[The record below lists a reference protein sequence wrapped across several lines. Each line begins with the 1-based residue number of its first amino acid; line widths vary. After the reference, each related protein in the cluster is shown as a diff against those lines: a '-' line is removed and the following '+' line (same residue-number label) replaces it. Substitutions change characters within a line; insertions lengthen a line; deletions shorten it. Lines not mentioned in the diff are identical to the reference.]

1 MEFGDNVFDG
11 IEVIIMRISLR
22 WLAACLILIGLYL
35 SACVPKEYQQ
45 ALEHA
50 TLYESQRELE
60 KAYEHYKQALELRP
74 GDKKTQAKLR
84 ELGKLISE
92 NITQKGIRAFD
103 NKKYKTAAEY
113 LAKALSYDTENKL
126 AKEYQE
132 KTILQINAINQMY
145 ERANGL
151 AAKNKWIEAIDV
163 LNKIAASYDDDPNL
177 SSQINKW
184 REDGYAHYM
193 NAGLEARQEGE
204 YSQSLRL
211 FDSANFLKSDSE
223 SQRELELAKKYVKAD
238 IYYIKAK
245 QNAEQ
250 DEVLEAMAELISARE
265 IVADHLKVN
274 QLIGQLLPAWS
285 PEIFNAGKMHL
296 DAEQP
301 DKAFEAFATLY
312 KLNPQYP
319 EAQAYYEK
327 TKATYLKNNYLRLV
341 DANNAAR
348 LPSITRYSQNILEV
362 DPSYLDTKEIMTRAL
377 LKGFNVFYQK
387 GLHYMQNGNYGKAIL
402 CFRSAEQYLTET
414 MLTQSLIHKAWEN
427 IRETSTLK
435 VAFWD
440 FFQQIG
446 DPRMSVYAT
455 AKLKDLLKTRV
466 ETNAFK
472 NIALNFE
479 RIKQTQMA
487 YRSGF
492 VEDID
497 WGTIQVRGYNSVI
510 SGYIK
515 LLKVEKSLGS
525 EWKTRKRKV
534 RRIIENEQYA
544 RLVIRRAELNTALK
558 GKTRLMVDN
567 EKYVIL
573 VNEHEALKAEL
584 DSAKLSSRDEKKIR
598 KNLASIEKKLAKMK
612 PKREMTKV
620 EIRAELKNIDQ
631 TLPQIPPKIEAD
643 VEEETSYQITKHT
656 MTAHIQ
662 VELQIA
668 TPDGGHV
675 WPLKQYEDIFQV
687 IDHVIPPN
695 ANSDDPQERMGDPL
709 ILPSDSE
716 FKKQA
721 IDNVIQNK
729 VYPDLIDKFE
739 NYGMRFYNRAAQL
752 SKPEIKPDPASM
764 AFLDAIEEYFKFL
777 ACYEDKGYDDK
788 LPEEVQQYLDRYVS
802 NLCLVR
808 KPVCQPD

>member
-1 MEFGDNVFDG
+1 
-11 IEVIIMRISLR
+11 MRISLR
-22 WLAACLILIGLYL
+22 WLAACLILIGLYIN
-35 SACVPKEYQQ
+35 ACVPKEYQR
-45 ALEHA
+45 ALENA
-50 TLYESQRELE
+50 MLYESQRELE

-74 GDKKTQAKLR
+74 GDKKVQAKLT
-84 ELGKLISE
+84 ELGNLISE
-92 NITQKGIRAFD
+92 NITKKGIRAFN

-113 LAKALSYDTENKL
+113 LAKALSYDAEYEL

-132 KTILQINAINQMY
+132 KAILQYKVIIQKY

-163 LNKIAASYDDDPNL
+163 LNKIAATYDDDPNL
-177 SSQINKW
+177 GSQINRW

-193 NAGLEARQEGE
+193 NAGLEARREGE

-211 FDSANFLKSDSE
+211 FDSADFLKSDSQ
-223 SQRELELAKKYVKAD
+223 SQRELRLANKFVKAD

-245 QNAEQ
+245 QKADQNK
-250 DEVLEAMAELISARE
+250 VLEAMQELISARQ

-274 QLIGQLLPAWS
+274 QLIRQLLPAWS
-285 PEIFNAGKMHL
+285 SKIFNVGKMHL
-296 DAEQP
+296 EAEQP
-301 DKAFEAFATLY
+301 DKAFKAFATLY
-312 KLNPQYP
+312 KFNPQYP

-327 TKATYLKNNYLRLV
+327 TKATYLKNYYIRLV
-341 DANNAAR
+341 EANNADR
-348 LPSITRYSQNILEV
+348 FPSVTRYSQNILEV
-362 DPSYLDTKEIMTRAL
+362 DPSFLDTKEIMTRAL

-387 GLHYMQNGNYGKAIL
+387 GLHYMKNGNYGKAIL

-414 MLTQSLIHKAWEN
+414 RLTQTLIHEAWEK
-427 IRETSTLK
+427 IRETSALN

-455 AKLKDLLKTRV
+455 AKLKDLLKNKV
-466 ETNAFK
+466 ATNEFK
-472 NIALNFE
+472 NVTLNFE
-479 RIKQTQMA
+479 RIKETKMA

-497 WGTIQVRGYNSVI
+497 WGTLQTKGYNSVI

-544 RLVIRRAELNTALK
+544 RLVIRRAELNSALK
-558 GKTRLMVDN
+558 DKIQLMVDN
-567 EKYVIL
+567 EKYMIL
-573 VNEHEALKAEL
+573 AGKREDLKAEL
-584 DSAKLSSRDEKKIR
+584 DSAEPGSRDERKIR
-598 KNLASIEKKLAKMK
+598 KNLMSIEKKLTKIR
-612 PKREMTKV
+612 PKREMTKS
-620 EIRAELKNIDQ
+620 EIRSELNKINQ
-631 TLPQIPPKIEAD
+631 TLPEIPPKIEAD
-643 VEEETSYQITKHT
+643 VEEETSYQVTKHT
-656 MTAHIQ
+656 MTAHLQ
-662 VELQIA
+662 LELQIA

-687 IDHVIPPN
+687 IDYVIPPN
-695 ANSDDPQERMGDPL
+695 ANSDDPKERMGDSL
-709 ILPSDSE
+709 SLPSDSE

-721 IDNVIQNK
+721 IDQVIQNQ
-729 VYPDLIDKFE
+729 VYPDLIDNFE
-739 NYGMRFYNRAAQL
+739 NYGTRFFHRAARL
-752 SKPEIKPDPASM
+752 SKSEVKPNSTSM

-777 ACYEDKGYDDK
+777 ACYKDKGYDDK
-788 LPEEVQQYLDRYVS
+788 LTEGVQQYLDRYVS

-808 KPVCQPD
+808 KPVCQPE